1 MIRGMVIVRRAGDGF
16 TVRAPGANCG
26 TARPRELHRSPVC
39 AGPVVNDPSRDCHS
53 QEPVCHSYI
62 AVAGQTAQLKVTGNI
77 SVIGIGDAQVSWTF
91 KTTAQT
97 YKFVVGQ
104 LMRSVKPEPYTV
116 TLSVK

>member
-1 MIRGMVIVRRAGDGF
+1 M
-16 TVRAPGANCG
+16 
-26 TARPRELHRSPVC
+26 
-39 AGPVVNDPSRDCHS
+39 
-53 QEPVCHSYI
+53 
-62 AVAGQTAQLKVTGNI
+62 AGQTAQLKVTGNI

-97 YKFVVGQ
+97 YNFVVGQ